1 MKYKFTFFKLYPV
14 CVCGFSLFTTD
25 NTPQNPTTLLSFA
38 LSLLLLPFHYIP
50 LPRERVML
58 IEFMLFSVCLFTRV
72 HTHALSQNCRAYLCM
87 LCLRK
92 PVRCIYCYTGFC
104 FFYSYIAYPPLSK
117 QTHTH
122 RVSSVS
128 LSPNDDLFFIY
139 TPFSKKTTTFSHFV
153 FSYFLVCFLSSL
165 IVFFR
170 FCYYCKQ

>member
-1 MKYKFTFFKLYPV
+1 ML
-14 CVCGFSLFTTD
+14 FSLFTTD

-38 LSLLLLPFHYIP
+38 LSLLLLPFHYFP
-50 LPRERVML
+50 LPRKRVML
-58 IEFMLFSVCLFTRV
+58 IEFMLFSVCLFTRT

-92 PVRCIYCYTGFC
+92 PARCIYCYTGFC
-104 FFYSYIAYPPLSK
+104 VFFIHTFAYPHPPPLSK

-139 TPFSKKTTTFSHFV
+139 TPFSKKKTTTFSHFV
-153 FSYFLVCFLSSL
+153 FFSYFLVCFLSPL
-165 IVFFR
+165 IVFFP
-170 FCYYCKQ
+170 FLLLL

>member
-1 MKYKFTFFKLYPV
+1 M
-14 CVCGFSLFTTD
+14 CGFSLFTTD
-25 NTPQNPTTLLSFA
+25 NTPQNPNTLLSFA

-117 QTHTH
+117 QTHTN

-139 TPFSKKTTTFSHFV
+139 TPFSKKQPLFRTLFF
-153 FSYFLVCFLSSL
+153 FLIFWFAFFLL
-165 IVFFR
+165 
-170 FCYYCKQ
+170 